1 MDAPLTDVR
10 SIALPLGQDWRLV
23 LEDETADA
31 TEQGVDVEGE
41 GFCLVLKKNGRIG
54 TRTKGIALA
63 RMVGEV
69 VDQRD
74 AGLDVRN
81 I

>member
-1 MDAPLTDVR
+1 M
-10 SIALPLGQDWRLV
+10 LPSKESTSKV
-23 LEDETADA
+23 K
-31 TEQGVDVEGE
+31 
-41 GFCLVLKKNGRIG
+41 GFVVLKKNGRIG
-54 TRTKGIALA
+54 TRTKGIVLA

-69 VDQRD
+69 VDRRD